1 MTLIICS
8 NQEKDATA
16 ENQKQ
21 SVYSAWSFRNPLSS
35 TMTIPANSQVAL
47 QSCKI
52 NVDGRMVVGNNN
64 NKFYI
69 NFGDKL
75 NQDGTTPPQQE
86 DSTSAPVL
94 INLLGDSEKT
104 FLELSPVDM
113 ANQIRD
119 VVRNRTFHPNQKNL
133 FTAEVAR
140 NASGLDFN
148 GYNLTFKQNKNVE
161 NKVPPNGDFEN
172 FYSEAITESNVFSYT
187 GGQFKRTLGADLAYF
202 TSATSLN
209 RPLSLVNGSF
219 VVSVNGA
226 KANANASGVEWSV
239 GLARYATIIDPVTGY
254 KEFKPE
260 YFDDTLGD
268 DLGFDTITDN
278 FVDFAIARNS
288 ADELVVYQSAF
299 DGVSNKLVTK
309 EVNYWQNASSVFNGL
324 SQRANWATN
333 ASGYTKVSF
342 KPTGEDMEIQIYNNG
357 AGTYQ
362 TLVTFNSGGNSGTY
376 FKPINQACWCLHPV
390 LQIGT
395 STTNPLTNLSST
407 LHIEHF
413 SSPTNVDDTYNPK
426 KVGKSG
432 WFEYM
437 NLVNSTN
444 QCYDLESRTWN
455 QPTIGTRTIL
465 KTNASGGVDYK
476 DVMILQQ
483 NDIYKPSHTANA
495 GALLG
500 YNQAIV
506 DTPNSGDDTNSVLYT
521 SAVVPSIQ
529 ASLALF
535 VRLNNFTQTTMN
547 AFTGNNSKIIA
558 HLPRFDNG
566 QDTGRLYFE
575 PNNPVFI
582 DLNNTNPLQINEF
595 DISFNYINEQYA
607 QLLTGQ
613 SIVTLLIREKPK

>member
-21 SVYSAWSFRNPLSS
+21 SVYNAWSFRNPLSS

-52 NVDGRMVVGNNN
+52 NVDGRMVIGNNN
-64 NKFYI
+64 NKFYTY
-69 NFGDKL
+69 FGDKL
-75 NQDGTTPPQQE
+75 NQDGTTAPQQE

-94 INLLGDSEKT
+94 VNLIGDSEKS
-104 FLELSPVDM
+104 FLELSPAD
-113 ANQIRD
+113 ASNQIRD

-133 FTAEVAR
+133 FTAGVAR

-148 GYNLTFKQNKNVE
+148 GYDFTFKQNTTIE
-161 NKVPPNGDFEN
+161 NKVPPNNDFEN
-172 FYSEAITESNVFSYT
+172 FYSNVLGTSPFSYT
-187 GGQFKRTLGADLAYF
+187 GGQFKRTLGDDTGYY
-202 TSATSLN
+202 TSAISLN

-219 VVSVNGA
+219 VVNVSGA

-239 GLARYATIIDPVTGY
+239 GLSRYATTT
-254 KEFKPE
+254 EFISQDVNFEPE
-260 YFDDTLGD
+260 YFDSEGGD
-268 DLGFDTITDN
+268 DLDFDTITDS
-278 FVDFAIARNS
+278 FVDFGIARNS
-288 ADELVVYQSAF
+288 QNELVVYQSSF
-299 DGVSNKLVTK
+299 DVGLKKLVTE
-309 EVNYWQNASSVFNGL
+309 EVNYWDNASSVFASL
-324 SQRANWATN
+324 SARANWSTN
-333 ASGYTKVSF
+333 ASHYTKVSF
-342 KPTGEDMEIQIYNNG
+342 KPNGEDMEIQLYNSSTSAYQSLVKYNG
-357 AGTYQ
+357 
-362 TLVTFNSGGNSGTY
+362 GGNSDSY

-390 LQIGT
+390 LQVGT

-407 LHIEHF
+407 LHIEEF
-413 SSPTNVDDTYNPK
+413 SSPTNIDDTYDPK
-426 KVGKSG
+426 KLGKGG

-437 NLVNSTN
+437 NLQNSTN
-444 QCYDLESRTWN
+444 QCFELESRKWN
-455 QPTIGTRTIL
+455 QQIVNTRVYKT
-465 KTNASGGVDYK
+465 TNASGGVDYK
-476 DVMILQQ
+476 DVMVLQQ

-495 GALLG
+495 GVLLG

-506 DTPNSGDDTNSVLYT
+506 DTPNSGDDTNSVKYT
-521 SAVVPSIQ
+521 SAFTPSLQ

-547 AFTGNNSKIIA
+547 AFTGNQSKIIA

-582 DLNNTNPLQINEF
+582 DLNNSNPIQINEF

-607 QLLTGQ
+607 QVLTGQ
-613 SIVTLLIREKPK
+613 SIVSLLIRDKPK